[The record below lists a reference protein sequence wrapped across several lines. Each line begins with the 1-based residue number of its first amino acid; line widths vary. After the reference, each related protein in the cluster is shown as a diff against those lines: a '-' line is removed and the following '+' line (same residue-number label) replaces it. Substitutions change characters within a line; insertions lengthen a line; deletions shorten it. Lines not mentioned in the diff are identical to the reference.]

1 MSRQEL
7 EEMFTPVLE
16 DVAQRSMVAERF
28 IDKNLYQIYIAT
40 LWANVVLDP
49 AEVGI
54 GEEDLEDL
62 HEVLNSKIATVLGAE
77 QNITACFRFINSRS
91 GETAMNEARRT
102 KTHRE
107 LLLYFSSLILDPTGH
122 KRWMD
127 QVKRDSR

>member
-1 MSRQEL
+1 MSQQEL
-7 EEMFTPVLE
+7 EEMFTAVLE
-16 DVAQRSMVAERF
+16 DVAERSMVADRF

-54 GEEDLEDL
+54 AEADLEDL
-62 HEVLNSKIATVLGAE
+62 HDVLNSTIATVLGPE
-77 QNITACFRFINSRS
+77 QNVTECFRFINSRS
-91 GETAMNEARRT
+91 GETAMKEARVT

-107 LLLYFSSLILDPTGH
+107 LLLYFSSLILDPGGH

-127 QVKRDSR
+127 EVNKDSR

>member
-1 MSRQEL
+1 MSQQEL
-7 EEMFTPVLE
+7 EKMFTAVLE
-16 DVAQRSMVAERF
+16 DVAERSMVANRF

-54 GEEDLEDL
+54 AEEDLEDL
-62 HEVLNSKIATVLGAE
+62 HEVLNSTIATVLGAG
-77 QNITACFRFINSRS
+77 QNVTECFRFINSRS
-91 GETAMNEARRT
+91 GETAMTEARVT

-107 LLLYFSSLILDPTGH
+107 LLLYFSSLILDPGGH

-127 QVKRDSR
+127 RVSRDSP